1 MAIEWFSSNDKIGT
15 ASFYSSNI
23 TLNTIASV
31 PFGNTSNIQVGLDDK
46 SNVVIK
52 PVSEEKVQS
61 GELNASAIYQI
72 SIKKTYARISS
83 VSLMKKI
90 SKALDI
96 VLDDKPVKYDATWD
110 VTKNILVIHTGK

>member
-1 MAIEWFSSNDKIGT
+1 MAIEWFSSETKNGA

-31 PFGNTSNIQVGLDDK
+31 PFEKANRIQVGLDDK
-46 SNVVIK
+46 NNVVIK
-52 PVSEEKVQS
+52 PVSEEIN
-61 GELNASAIYQI
+61 ENAIYQI

-90 SKALDI
+90 SKELNI

-110 VTKNILVIHTGK
+110 VTKSILVIHTGK